1 MRGCRLSHGFAIR
14 MLIETIFGLVL
25 VVVSLLLNP
34 ETKGGPRILLS
45 PNRAELTHM
54 PRRQ

>member
-1 MRGCRLSHGFAIR
+1 MRGCRLSLGLAIP

-34 ETKGGPRILLS
+34 ETKSGARTWLPPDRD
-45 PNRAELTHM
+45 
-54 PRRQ
+54 RR